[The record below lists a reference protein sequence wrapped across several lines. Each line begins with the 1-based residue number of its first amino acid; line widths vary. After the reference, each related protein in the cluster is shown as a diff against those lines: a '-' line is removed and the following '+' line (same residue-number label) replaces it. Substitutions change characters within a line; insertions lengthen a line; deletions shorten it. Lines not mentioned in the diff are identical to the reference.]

1 MDGLFHFSTAVHR
14 DAAVEAWMAARP
26 GPLGNL
32 ARQWFDVMRAC
43 GDDVHE
49 LLHDGHPTACAGDAA
64 FGYVNV
70 FTSHVNVGFF
80 KGAELNDPAG
90 LGVTV
95 AEDLLAQGAQGILD
109 AVYGVS
115 GAS

>member
-1 MDGLFHFSTAVHR
+1 VPIACYAVQ
-14 DAAVEAWMAARP
+14 E
-26 GPLGNL
+26 G
-32 ARQWFDVMRAC
+32 
-43 GDDVHE
+43 E
-49 LLHDGHPTACAGDAA
+49 LLWLRGLVGQPDGGLLLR
-64 FGYVNV
+64 
-70 FTSHVNVGFF
+70 
-80 KGAELNDPAG
+80 AEARGPLNDPAG